1 MFKLRISTL
10 MWRFYLM
17 MAVGMLAIYTAQ
29 SWLIVV
35 TFAIAVSAILGYR
48 LPWPRTEEKAGKR
61 VAMPPKTGEKLRQA
75 S

>member
-1 MFKLRISTL
+1 MFQLRISTL

-17 MAVGMLAIYTAQ
+17 MAVGIIAVYTAQ

-48 LPWPRTEEKAGKR
+48 IPWPRTEEKEGKHVALPPQAGK
-61 VAMPPKTGEKLRQA
+61 KLRQA